1 MKKRLGAVLGVAALC
16 LASAAAAETIVIPG
30 SGSSQSML
38 RELATAFEKKN
49 PGVQIEIP
57 DSIGTGG
64 GMKAAGEGKAVI
76 ARVGRKPN
84 DKEAAY
90 GLSFLAFARQPVV
103 FATHPSVKL
112 KGITRAQS
120 RDLFTGKIASWKEV
134 GGPDLKVRVISR
146 PTSET
151 NFKLLQQTIPEWKDL
166 VVTERSK
173 SAATDQE
180 MVQFIAEYEG
190 AIGFN
195 VVSEVLEKG
204 LSPCPSMV
212 SPPATKPIRCAWTP
226 GSSSS
231 PGRSPAPSRPSWT
244 SSSARRGRES
254 CGRTTPSRQSGRS
267 KERH

>member
-49 PGVQIEIP
+49 PGVRIEIP
-57 DSIGTGG
+57 ESIGTGG

-195 VVSEVLEKG
+195 VVSEVLEKR
-204 LSPCPSMV
+204 LSPLALEGVAPGGDAYPV
-212 SPPATKPIRCAWTP
+212 RVDAGFVFKPGAIA
-226 GSSSS
+226 GSLKAFVDFIFSEEGAKIVRANHAV
-231 PGRSPAPSRPSWT
+231 PV
-244 SSSARRGRES
+244 ARA
-254 CGRTTPSRQSGRS
+254 Q
-267 KERH
+267 

>member
-1 MKKRLGAVLGVAALC
+1 MKNRLAAVLGAAALC

-38 RELATAFEKKN
+38 RELAAAFEKQS
-49 PGVQIEIP
+49 PGVKIDIP

-64 GMKAAGEGKAVI
+64 GMKAAGEGKAPI
-76 ARVGRKPN
+76 ARVGRRPN
-84 DKEAAY
+84 EKEAPY
-90 GLSFLAFARQPVV
+90 GLNFLAFARQPVV
-103 FATHPSVKL
+103 FATHPAVKL

-134 GGPDLKVRVISR
+134 GGPDLKVRIISR

-151 NFKLLQQTIPEWKDL
+151 NFQLLQRSIPEWKDL

-180 MVQFIAEYEG
+180 MIQFIAEYEG

-195 VVSEVLEKG
+195 VISEVLEKG
-204 LSPCPSMV
+204 LTPLALQGV
-212 SPPATKPIRCAWTP
+212 SPDDEAYPVLVDAGFVFKPGALT
-226 GSSSS
+226 GGVKAFVDFVFS
-231 PGRSPAPSRPSWT
+231 PEGAKIVRSNHGVPAPR
-244 SSSARRGRES
+244 A
-254 CGRTTPSRQSGRS
+254 Q
-267 KERH
+267 

>member
-1 MKKRLGAVLGVAALC
+1 MKIRLGAVLAVAVLC
-16 LASAAAAETIVIPG
+16 LASTAVAETIVIPG

-38 RELATAFEKKN
+38 RDLAAAFQKSS
-49 PGVQIEIP
+49 PGVKIEIP

-64 GMKAAGEGKAVI
+64 GMKAAGEGQAVI

-84 DKEAAY
+84 EKEAAY
-90 GLSFLAFARQPVV
+90 GLTFLAFARQPVV

-134 GGPDLKVRVISR
+134 GGPDLKVRVIAR

-180 MVQFIAEYEG
+180 MVQFIGEYEG

-204 LSPCPSMV
+204 LSPLALDGVAPGDAAYPV
-212 SPPATKPIRCAWTP
+212 RVDAGFVFKPGAVAGSLKSFVDFIFSDEGAKIIRANHAIP
-226 GSSSS
+226 V
-231 PGRSPAPSRPSWT
+231 
-244 SSSARRGRES
+244 ARA
-254 CGRTTPSRQSGRS
+254 Q
-267 KERH
+267 